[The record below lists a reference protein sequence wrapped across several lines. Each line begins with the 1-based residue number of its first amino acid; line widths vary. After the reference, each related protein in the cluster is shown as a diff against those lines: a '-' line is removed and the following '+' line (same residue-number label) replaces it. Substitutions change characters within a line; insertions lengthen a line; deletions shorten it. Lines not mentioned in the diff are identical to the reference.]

1 MITFAELLTRL
12 QSQDP
17 IKPLAFTTADGEIG
31 AGYHVTE
38 LRHSISK
45 GIDCGGNVETW
56 EDAKLQLLDGQGP
69 THMTVGK
76 FTNIIQKSLSAMPE
90 LRNASLLVEFGHNNE
105 QLALMSLHGPEVSDE
120 TVELFLGDA
129 RAVCKPAIR
138 SKREVKDQDGC
149 CGSVISS
156 PQKSSCCEAVT
167 ASQDSTACC
176 T

>member
-1 MITFAELLTRL
+1 MITFVELLARL

-17 IKPLAFTTADGEIG
+17 IKPLIFKTSDGKIG
-31 AGYHVTE
+31 AGYHITE

-45 GIDCGGNVETW
+45 GIDCGGNIETW
-56 EDAKLQLLDGQGP
+56 EDAKLQLLDGQGS

-90 LRNASLLVEFGHNNE
+90 LRNAPLLVEFGHNNE

-120 TVELFLGDA
+120 TVELSLGGA

-138 SKREVKDQDGC
+138 SKRDVEDQGEC
-149 CGSVISS
+149 CGSTITS

-167 ASQDSTACC
+167 ATACC
-176 T
+176 A